1 MSDLPAWLSPPPP
14 PQAEG
19 RVIKRLDPMPPEIE
33 HSGLRKYQQAKRK
46 EYVARIKASGLT
58 ETEYVRRQ
66 KAAARKRLRAK

>member
-1 MSDLPAWLSPPPP
+1 MSDLPAWLSPPLP

-19 RVIKRLDPMPPEIE
+19 RLIKRLDPMPPEIE

-58 ETEYVRRQ
+58 ETEYIRRQ
-66 KAAARKRLRAK
+66 KAAARKRRAK